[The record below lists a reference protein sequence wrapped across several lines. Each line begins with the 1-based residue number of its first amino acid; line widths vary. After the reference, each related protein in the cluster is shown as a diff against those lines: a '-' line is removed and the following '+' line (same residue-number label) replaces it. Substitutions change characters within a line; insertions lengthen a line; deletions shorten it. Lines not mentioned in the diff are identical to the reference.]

1 MALPDLQRDD
11 APPPCFDASRASGPT
26 RRVRLERV
34 VDLLVVSH
42 AGERIADYQAA
53 MRRGDRFPPVAVV
66 RWGERFLVADGHK
79 RLSAFR
85 ALGGDELVVEVW
97 SWRRWV
103 RDQAGQLTRKT
114 RQQWNIARRIGH
126 DPAARQEA
134 RRLAWDTVGHWQRAL
149 RSLRARWRSDSAA
162 DRDASR
168 AVFRRLVHDCL
179 AFRGRL
185 ALAVAS
191 LVTLSGAQL
200 ALTWLVKQWADGP
213 LAGDAA
219 AVAPLLRASIAVT
232 AVLIGAVFV
241 SRYVLDSVS
250 QRLVER
256 LRNRALA
263 RVLALRLDAAQQT
276 HSGELASRI
285 LTDTGALAGFVGDVL
300 KRLVGEG
307 LVIVGAL
314 AMAFALQWR
323 LALLTLTVVPA
334 VIGVLAAMGS
344 VIRRRSRRAQ
354 AAVGDLTATLHDVL
368 RGLSTIK
375 GFNAEAH
382 EQARFAARNRHYRH
396 AVLRGE
402 WSASL
407 LVAAVWILTGT
418 GMWAILWYGTSQ
430 VLAGT
435 ITAGGLFAFCLY
447 LLQTLEPLRRLS
459 DVQGL
464 LQRNLAAA
472 ARVYELIDAPAVE
485 TGGACRLEAPTGVV
499 ALEAVSFRYRD
510 ETPVLRDLTLQL
522 APGAPIGLVAAS
534 GGGKSTLA
542 KLLVRFAEPQSG
554 GVRLDGV
561 PLRELDLAALRRA
574 VCVVEQEPFLFS
586 GSVLDNV
593 RYGAA
598 HASRQRIEAALAAAG
613 LTDVVRALPA
623 GIETPIAEAGRS
635 LSVGQKQRLALARAI
650 LRAPSVLVLDEAT
663 SALDSETE
671 AQIFTQLDG
680 WLRQRTTLV
689 IAHRL
694 STIARFER
702 VLVLENGRVVGDG
715 SVAELH
721 ERCPAFSRL
730 FADQLAAAAVTNEMG
745 F

>member
-1 MALPDLQRDD
+1 MALPELRRDD
-11 APPPCFDASRASGPT
+11 APPTCFDAARADGPT
-26 RRVRLERV
+26 RRVRLDRV

-42 AGERIADYQAA
+42 AGERIADYRAA
-53 MRRGDRFPPVAVV
+53 MQRGDRFPPVAVV
-66 RWGERFLVADGHK
+66 RCGGRFLVADGHK

-85 ALGGDELVVEVW
+85 ALGGEELVVEVW
-97 SWRRWV
+97 PWHRWL
-103 RDQAGQLTRKT
+103 RDQAAQFTRKT

-134 RRLAWDTVGHWQRAL
+134 RRLAWDTIGHWQRAL
-149 RSLRARWRSDSAA
+149 RSLRARWRPNA
-162 DRDASR
+162 DTEASHL
-168 AVFRRLVHDCL
+168 VFRRLVQDCL
-179 AFRGRL
+179 AFRGPL

-200 ALTWLVKQWADGP
+200 TLTWLVKRWADGP

-232 AVLIGAVFV
+232 ALLIAAVFV

-263 RVLALRLDAAQQT
+263 RVLALRLDAAQQS

-285 LTDTGALAGFVGDVL
+285 LADTGALAGFVGDVL

-334 VIGVLAAMGS
+334 VIAVLAAMGS

-354 AAVGDLTATLHDVL
+354 AAIGDLTATLHDAL

-382 EQARFAARNRHYRH
+382 ERARFAARNRRYRR

-418 GMWAILWYGTSQ
+418 GMWTILWYGTSQ

-435 ITAGGLFAFCLY
+435 ITAGGLLAFCLY

-472 ARVYELIDAPAVE
+472 ARVYELIDAPALE
-485 TGGACRLEAPTGVV
+485 HSGATELATPRGVV
-499 ALEAVSFRYRD
+499 TLDAVSFRYRSD
-510 ETPVLRDLTLQL
+510 TTVLRDLTLQL
-522 APGAPIGLVAAS
+522 TPGAPIALVAAS

-542 KLLVRFAEPQSG
+542 KLLVRFAEPQAG
-554 GVRLDGV
+554 VVRLDAV
-561 PLRELDLAALRRA
+561 PLPQLDLAALRRA
-574 VCVVEQEPFLFS
+574 VCLVEQEPFLFS
-586 GSVLDNV
+586 GSVLDNL
-593 RYGAA
+593 RYGAWD
-598 HASRQRIEAALAAAG
+598 ASRARVDAALAGAG
-613 LTDVVRALPA
+613 LTEVVGALPA
-623 GIETPIAEAGRS
+623 GLETPIAEAGRS

-650 LRAPSVLVLDEAT
+650 LREPSVLVLDEAT

-671 AQIFTQLDG
+671 AQIFAQLDG

-689 IAHRL
+689 IAHHL

-702 VLVLENGRVVGDG
+702 VLVLEHGRLVGDG
-715 SVAELH
+715 AVAELRD
-721 ERCPAFSRL
+721 RCPAFGRL
-730 FADQLAAAAVTNEMG
+730 FADQLAAAATDPSEMG